1 MTIRLNRNGIFR
13 GKRLADAHATRKK
26 LCFNETGGLR
36 FSFPQKYL
44 GDSPSTIV
52 SKLLD
57 NILVESIFKLEEI
70 EWSKF
75 NQRDNSLF
83 VILNKKENRDK

>member
-1 MTIRLNRNGIFR
+1 MEFFVGRGSLTHTRR
-13 GKRLADAHATRKK
+13 GKSYVLTTD
-26 LCFNETGGLR
+26 ETGGLR

-44 GDSPSTIV
+44 DDSPSTIV

-70 EWSKF
+70 EWIKFQSK
-75 NQRDNSLF
+75 R
-83 VILNKKENRDK
+83 